1 MTDELLSLGALSA
14 SVEEYRAADEP
25 EQEIFGDTSEVW
37 ERCTVQA
44 LFAASTDVDAVLAQW
59 QTHSGS
65 AVPLKYEVEEVP
77 DQEWMDS
84 VRASYQ
90 PARIGDGL
98 WIVPTWCT
106 PPEPSATNIIL
117 EPGLAFGTG
126 EHPTTR
132 LCLRALAQLPLGGTR
147 VIDYGTGSG
156 VLAIAALKM
165 GASEAVGTDTDPLA
179 VQSAACNA
187 GLNGVAAGF
196 RAVQCSASPSAP
208 EPLAAAGL
216 ADVEG
221 SFDVCVANILQG
233 PLLELGPRLA
243 SYVTSGGKILLSGIL
258 VEQWPA
264 VEDVYKP
271 FFGDFEIVFEE
282 KWALVLGTRIAFP

>member
-1 MTDELLSLGALSA
+1 M
-14 SVEEYRAADEP
+14 EEFRAADEP
-25 EQEIFGDTSEVW
+25 EQEIFGNSSKVW

-59 QTHSGS
+59 QARSGS
-65 AVPLKYEVEEVP
+65 TAPLKYEAGGSSGCAYLLVLSSCMEGGKAGAGSIPQSVPQYKCFPGWLSRVAMGPGVKKKLAPMEFFAQVEEVP

-132 LCLRALAQLPLGGTR
+132 LCLRALARLPLSGKR
-147 VIDYGTGSG
+147 VIDYGTG
-156 VLAIAALKM
+156 
-165 GASEAVGTDTDPLA
+165 EACATHCVTVT
-179 VQSAACNA
+179 C
-187 GLNGVAAGF
+187 
-196 RAVQCSASPSAP
+196 AP
-208 EPLAAAGL
+208 NMTH
-216 ADVEG
+216 
-221 SFDVCVANILQG
+221 S
-233 PLLELGPRLA
+233 
-243 SYVTSGGKILLSGIL
+243 
-258 VEQWPA
+258 
-264 VEDVYKP
+264 
-271 FFGDFEIVFEE
+271 
-282 KWALVLGTRIAFP
+282 LVLYGIGEC